1 MIDWAEGH
9 HELKRLVSQLY
20 EQMLTGNFQK
30 AIKTCDQIVVEAR
43 MTRAKIGA
51 QSEQQRS

>member
-20 EQMLTGNFQK
+20 EQMLTGNFKK
-30 AIKTCDQIVVEAR
+30 AIETCDLIVVEAR
-43 MTRAKIGA
+43 MTKAKIGT
-51 QSEQQRS
+51 QDE

>member
-9 HELKRLVSQLY
+9 HELKTLVAQLY

-30 AIKTCDQIVVEAR
+30 AIETCDQIVVEAR
-43 MTRAKIGA
+43 ITRAKIGA
-51 QSEQQRS
+51 QHE

>member
-9 HELKRLVSQLY
+9 HEIKRLVSQLY

-30 AIKTCDQIVVEAR
+30 AIETCDKIVVEAR
-43 MTRAKIGA
+43 MTRAKI
-51 QSEQQRS
+51 QVQHERD

>member
-9 HELKRLVSQLY
+9 HELKRLVSQMY

-30 AIKTCDQIVVEAR
+30 AIETCDQIVVEAR